1 MKADA
6 RRLLAFDAAAG
17 ALAGTALFALREP
30 IVAWTGLPDP
40 VLDFTG
46 GANLAYALYAGT
58 LTACAALGRPP
69 GRAALRALVVANG
82 AWTVPCAMIAFATA
96 PTANALGTA
105 ALVAEGGFVGV
116 LALVE
121 ARVLLRRG

>member
-69 GRAALRALVVANG
+69 GRAAMRALVFANG
-82 AWTVPCAMIAFATA
+82 AWTVPCAVLAFATA

-105 ALVAEGGFVGV
+105 ALVAEGVFVGV